1 MKMKTLLILL
11 LALCTCTMGFSQTR
25 AEKRAKNR
33 ANQNVDRKIDQ
44 SVDKAFNKI
53 EGLFKKKKKKKKEE
67 TKTTDTKTS
76 EDQTDEQKEAEAEVQ
91 SQEMVSNILKRMGG
105 NNEPWEPIKN
115 EYLFSFDADV
125 TITDKKNKVEK
136 SHIQYVF
143 DTWHTGM
150 IYTLEDGN
158 VVQMVMDNQEGSITM
173 VMDEDGKKQGVKM
186 RQPNVKYDESDFD
199 HPDADEI
206 TMKKTGRTKTTEGGY
221 FAHEYEMTSPDG
233 TGTVWVTKDIPMDL
247 MFAMQ
252 SALARSS
259 KGNQKKRQ
267 QTPTFNNFGVEGFPV
282 ENHFVNKDGKEK
294 VDMVMKNIKMGDKID
309 KTALDTKGIKV
320 MDMGF

>member
-1 MKMKTLLILL
+1 MKLKTLLILL

-53 EGLFKKKKKKKKEE
+53 EGLFKKKKKKKKTEE
-67 TKTTDTKTS
+67 TKSTETKTS
-76 EDQTDEQKEAEAEVQ
+76 EQEEADADAQ
-91 SQEMVSNILKRMGG
+91 SQEMVGNILRRMGG
-105 NNEPWEPIKN
+105 GNDEPWEPIKN
-115 EYLFSFDADV
+115 EFLFSFDADV
-125 TITDKKNKVEK
+125 TVTDKKNKVEK

-150 IYTLEDGN
+150 IYTLDDGK
-158 VVQMVMDNQEGSITM
+158 VIQMVMDNQEGSMTM
-173 VMDEDGKKQGVKM
+173 VMDEDGQKQGVKM

-199 HPDADEI
+199 HPDTDEI
-206 TMKKTGRTKTTEGGY
+206 TMTKTGRTKTTEGGY
-221 FAHEYEMTSPDG
+221 FAYEYEMTSPDG

-252 SALARSS
+252 SSLARSS
-259 KGNQKKRQ
+259 KGKQNKRQ
-267 QTPTFNNFGVEGFPV
+267 QTPTFKNFGVDGFPV

-309 KTALDTKGIKV
+309 KTPLDTKGIKV
-320 MDMGF
+320 MDMGGF